1 MGATTIWNNFRRN
14 MPFLISCA
22 ANVLLCASKIIR
34 LDFFWLAIGLAI
46 FALSLTNADLRLE
59 KRMGDTDSPVSVLA
73 ILLQF
78 MLFFR
83 FYSVFHKGQYL
94 EKIGLG
100 FIDPKVLVF
109 AVGALLCVAGMPSM
123 HMLVKLLKKELQPFW
138 LVLRSMLRQ
147 FGIISL
153 VYIIG
158 ISAIVRANYH
168 YVDDLGRTLEG
179 YQLTG
184 AFSRYLASVLS
195 VFLHTDEWLTDISP
209 LTQWI
214 AALIMA
220 YASILLLYIIT
231 EKTELNGWTLA
242 AVIPLGLCPYFL
254 ECYSYKFDAP
264 YMALSVLAA
273 IGPLIYRDRRPVKFG
288 IAAFA
293 GTLIVCL
300 TYQSA
305 TGIFPL
311 LVVFLAFLMWIRG
324 ASFKELFAFVAPAAM
339 GYVVGILTFRYIL
352 MVPIGNQEYVTATIS
367 LNSLFPNLQHY
378 ALLVTTQ
385 FNELWLWL
393 IGLIVLSFVY
403 LAVKQTRQNRFATLI
418 LGAAALACMA
428 ILSFGVYVLFENP
441 LFDPRGMYGFGV
453 FVAALCIFAA
463 DKLNVTKVAVAVLAW
478 VFFVFSFTYGNAL
491 SLQNEYTEFRIQQVL
506 TDLNHMYD
514 TPDRKAATVQ
524 VVGTVGHAPAVEN
537 MIEEF
542 GILKDLVTV
551 QFRDSDSYWG
561 DYKLVNYYHMD
572 FLRKGYGADLTGL
585 DLPVITDTLY
595 HTIRA
600 DEKHILI
607 VLK

>member
-1 MGATTIWNNFRRN
+1 MGVTRIWNNFRRN
-14 MPFLISCA
+14 LPFLISCA
-22 ANVLLCASKIIR
+22 ANVVLCASKIIR
-34 LDFFWLAIGLAI
+34 LDFVWLAIGLAI

-59 KRMGDTDSPVSVLA
+59 KRTGDADSPVSVWA

-94 EKIGLG
+94 EQLGLG
-100 FIDPKVLVF
+100 FINLKVLVF
-109 AVGALLCVAGMPSM
+109 AVGALLSVAGMPSM
-123 HMLVKLLKKELQPFW
+123 QMLVNQLKKELQPFW
-138 LVLRSMLRQ
+138 QVLRSMARQ
-147 FGIISL
+147 FGIIAL
-153 VYIIG
+153 IYIIG

-195 VFLHTDEWLTDISP
+195 VFLHGDEWLTDISP
-209 LTQWI
+209 LTQWV

-220 YASILLLYIIT
+220 YAAVLLLYILT

-242 AVIPLGLCPYFL
+242 AAVPLGLCPYFL

-273 IGPLIYRDRRPVKFG
+273 IAPLLYRDRHPVKFG

-311 LVVFLAFLMWIRG
+311 LVVLLAFLMWTRG
-324 ASFKELFAFVAPAAM
+324 ESFKKLFAFVASAAI
-339 GYVVGILTFRYIL
+339 GYVAGILTFRYIL
-352 MVPIGNQEYVTATIS
+352 MVPIDNQEYVSATIS
-367 LNSLFPNLQHY
+367 LGYLFRNLQHY
-378 ALLVTTQ
+378 AMLITTQ

-393 IGLIVLSFVY
+393 IGLIVLAFVY
-403 LAVKQTRQNRFATLI
+403 LAVKLTRQNRFATLVLAI
-418 LGAAALACMA
+418 AALACMA
-428 ILSFGVYVLFENP
+428 ILSFGVYVVFENP

-478 VFFVFSFTYGNAL
+478 VLFVFSFTYGNAL

-506 TDLNHMYD
+506 TDLNHIFD
-514 TPDRKAATVQ
+514 PEERNATTVQ

-561 DYKLVNYYHMD
+561 DYKLIYYYHMD
-572 FLRKGYGADLTGL
+572 FLEKAYDTDLTEL
-585 DLPVITDTLY
+585 DLPVISDTVY
-595 HTIRA
+595 HTIHG

>member
-1 MGATTIWNNFRRN
+1 
-14 MPFLISCA
+14 
-22 ANVLLCASKIIR
+22 
-34 LDFFWLAIGLAI
+34 
-46 FALSLTNADLRLE
+46 
-59 KRMGDTDSPVSVLA
+59 
-73 ILLQF
+73 
-78 MLFFR
+78 
-83 FYSVFHKGQYL
+83 
-94 EKIGLG
+94 
-100 FIDPKVLVF
+100 
-109 AVGALLCVAGMPSM
+109 
-123 HMLVKLLKKELQPFW
+123 
-138 LVLRSMLRQ
+138 MLRQ

-158 ISAIVRANYH
+158 IHAIVRANYH

-209 LTQWI
+209 LTQWV

-231 EKTELNGWTLA
+231 EKTEHTGWALA
-242 AVIPLGLCPYFL
+242 AVVPLGLCPYFL

-273 IGPLIYRDRRPVKFG
+273 IAPLIYRGRPPVKFG
-288 IAAFA
+288 IAAFV

-324 ASFKELFAFVAPAAM
+324 DSFKKLCDFVVPAAI
-339 GYVVGILTFRYIL
+339 GYVLGVLAFRYIL
-352 MVPIGNQEYVTATIS
+352 MVPIDNQEYVSATIS
-367 LNSLFPNLQHY
+367 PAYLLPNLKHY
-378 ALLVTTQ
+378 AMLITTQ

-403 LAVKQTRQNRFATLI
+403 LAVKLTHQNRFATLI
-418 LGAAALACMA
+418 LAIAALACMA
-428 ILSFGVYVLFENP
+428 ILSFGVYVAFENP

-453 FVAALCIFAA
+453 CVAALCVFVAE
-463 DKLNVTKVAVAVLAW
+463 KLNVTKVAVAVLAW
-478 VFFVFSFTYGNAL
+478 VLFVFSFTYGNAL

-514 TPDRKAATVQ
+514 TPDRKDATVQ

-537 MIEEF
+537 MIAEF
-542 GILKDLVTV
+542 GILKDLVTI

-561 DYKLVNYYHMD
+561 DFKLVNYYHMD
-572 FLRKGYGADLTGL
+572 FLKKGYGADLTGL
-585 DLPVITDTLY
+585 DLPIVKDTVY
-595 HTIRA
+595 HTIHA